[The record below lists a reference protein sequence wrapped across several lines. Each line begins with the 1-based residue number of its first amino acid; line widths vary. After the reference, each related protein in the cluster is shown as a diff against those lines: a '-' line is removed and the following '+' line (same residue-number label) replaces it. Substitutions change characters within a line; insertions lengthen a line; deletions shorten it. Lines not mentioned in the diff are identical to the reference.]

1 MMANISGNIRSHL
14 NSLSIKK
21 TYDVGNPRPDF
32 GLVHKYG
39 GVKPVNG
46 INRLKTK

>member
-14 NSLSIKK
+14 NSLNIKK
-21 TYDVGNPRPDF
+21 TYYVGNSHP
-32 GLVHKYG
+32 GLGQVHRYG

-46 INRLKTK
+46 IPTLFL